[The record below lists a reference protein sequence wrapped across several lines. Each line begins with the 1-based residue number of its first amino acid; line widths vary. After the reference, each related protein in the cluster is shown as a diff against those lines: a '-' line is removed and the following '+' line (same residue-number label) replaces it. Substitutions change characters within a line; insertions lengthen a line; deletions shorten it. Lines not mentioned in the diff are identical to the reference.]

1 MVNKTKS
8 SLFFENV
15 EKNKWIF
22 VIGNFIYSSNENDLM
37 SINEIIQKYFYKNN
51 LNDNTIPYD
60 KFIQILIKFQIR
72 VRDNYLK
79 NFNYYFKKID
89 ENKDGILS
97 EDELIKLIEIMNIYE
112 KEEFEEQIQNMIK
125 ELDPYQNGIYIYSD
139 IINYLSKEML
149 EEENPDS
156 GEFILISLLDKISI
170 QSIV

>member
-1 MVNKTKS
+1 MVNKIKS
-8 SLFFENV
+8 SSLNEELWMN
-15 EKNKWIF
+15 I
-22 VIGNFIYSSNENDLM
+22 ISFIYSSNENDLM
-37 SINEIIQKYFYKNN
+37 SINEIIEKYIYKNN
-51 LNDNTIPYD
+51 LSDNTIPYD

-170 QSIV
+170 QSVV